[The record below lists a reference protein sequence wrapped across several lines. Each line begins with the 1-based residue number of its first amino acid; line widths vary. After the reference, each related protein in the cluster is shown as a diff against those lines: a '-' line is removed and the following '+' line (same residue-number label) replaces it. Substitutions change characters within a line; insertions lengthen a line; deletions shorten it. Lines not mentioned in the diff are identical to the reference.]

1 MQVDCI
7 DKFPIIVTYGKA
19 ECGFIVFV
27 KISTKTHINTKH
39 HHHHHH
45 HVHEGL
51 GVFPVP

>member
-1 MQVDCI
+1 MES
-7 DKFPIIVTYGKA
+7 KY
-19 ECGFIVFV
+19 
-27 KISTKTHINTKH
+27 KICNVNQQNSRRRRRRRHHHH